1 MSKLCFLYQPLYV
14 VLNVK
19 KSINRGIV
27 VVYVYTFSEV
37 FNTRNITKLLKQYE
51 VWRAKAKH
59 YLQLVKKR
67 YSNKLAIESQ

>member
-1 MSKLCFLYQPLYV
+1 MPKLCFLYQPLYV

-27 VVYVYTFSEV
+27 VVYVYTFIEV

-51 VWRAKAKH
+51 VGRAKAKR
-59 YLQLVKKR
+59 YLQLVKKS
-67 YSNKLAIESQ
+67 YCNKLAIQSQ